1 MTEEK
6 ETDTEAISLSKQEG
20 IEPVKRW
27 RGRSPRETGKAEVGG
42 TVGRCEDV
50 PGTAQLKFSF
60 DLFCC
65 LTRL

>member
-6 ETDTEAISLSKQEG
+6 ETDTEAMSLSKQEG

-27 RGRSPRETGKAEVGG
+27 RGRSPRETGKAKVGG

-50 PGTAQLKFSF
+50 PGTA
-60 DLFCC
+60 
-65 LTRL
+65 R